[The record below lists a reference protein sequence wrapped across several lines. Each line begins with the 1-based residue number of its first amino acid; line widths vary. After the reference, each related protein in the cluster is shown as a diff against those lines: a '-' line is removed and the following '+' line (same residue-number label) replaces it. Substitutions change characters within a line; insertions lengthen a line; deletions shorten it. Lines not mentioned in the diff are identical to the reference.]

1 MITTQNNQIENIM
14 TSTLSKIKNMID
26 VNTVI
31 GSPLSVGEDTTIIP
45 ISKVTLGFMVGG
57 GEYSESNPKKAE
69 NLPYAGGSGGGMC
82 LTPVGFLVSKGGDFS
97 LVKIDDA
104 SENKWID
111 LINTAIGVIG
121 RQQ

>member
-57 GEYSESNPKKAE
+57 GEYSESIPKKAE

-82 LTPVGFLVSKGGDFS
+82 LTPVGFLVSKGGNFS

>member
-14 TSTLSKIKNMID
+14 TTTLSKIKNMID

-31 GSPLSVGEDTTIIP
+31 GSPMNISEDTTIIP
-45 ISKVTLGFMVGG
+45 ISRVTLGFMVGG
-57 GEYSESNPKKAE
+57 GEYSESSPKKAE
-69 NLPYAGGSGGGMC
+69 NLPYAGGSGGGMA
-82 LTPVGFLVSKGGDFS
+82 LSPVGFLVSKGGDFS
-97 LVKIDDA
+97 LVKIDNS

-111 LINTAIGVIG
+111 VINTAIGVFG